1 VTLVEVADVE
11 KAFAGRGGA
20 LLGGVERR
28 VAVDHVSLAVEA
40 GETLG
45 IVGES
50 GSGKST
56 LARMIAGLLHPD
68 AGQVRVAGLD
78 PALRHGAAAR
88 RLAQMLQMV
97 FQDPYSSLNPR
108 LTVGASVMEP
118 LTSGLG
124 LSRGEARA
132 RALAMLEK
140 VGVPADAF
148 ARYPHQFSGGQRQRI
163 CIARAL
169 APRPKLVIL
178 DEAVSSLDVSVKSQI
193 LNLLSDLQADLHATF
208 VFISH
213 DLAITRQFCRRLAVM
228 LRGRIVETGPS
239 EAVLR
244 APAHPYTRL
253 LIASIPRRGGALAVP
268 EPVQGQPAGAGGCR
282 FAERCPQAMP
292 RCRTV
297 RPEPV
302 EIGAGRWVACHA
314 PGG

>member
-1 VTLVEVADVE
+1 
-11 KAFAGRGGA
+11 
-20 LLGGVERR
+20 
-28 VAVDHVSLAVEA
+28 VSLAVEE

-56 LARMIAGLLHPD
+56 LARLVAGLLPPD

-78 PALRHGAAAR
+78 PAARHGAEAR
-88 RLAQMLQMV
+88 RMAQTLQMV

-124 LSRGEARA
+124 LAHREARA
-132 RALAMLEK
+132 RALAMLAK
-140 VGVPADAF
+140 VGVAAEAF

-169 APRPKLVIL
+169 APAPKLVIL

-193 LNLLSDLQADLHATF
+193 LNLLSDLQGEMRATF

-213 DLAITRQFCRRLAVM
+213 DLAITRQFCRRVAVM

-239 EAVLR
+239 EDVLR

-253 LIASIPRRGGALAVP
+253 LIASIPRRGGGL
-268 EPVQGQPAGAGGCR
+268 PVAGPVAGGGAGPNGCQ
-282 FAERCPQAMP
+282 FADRCPQVMP

-302 EIGAGRWVACHA
+302 EIGPGRWVACHA
-314 PGG
+314 TGG